1 MQHLHWKHQKEV
13 HPLTIQKLVQTSK
26 DWPVSLIK
34 ILINR
39 GVDSSEAAREFFKP
53 SLSNLH
59 FPFQMR
65 GMKEAVDRILEAE
78 EKKQKILIYGD
89 YDVDGTTSVALMCS
103 FFKHLSVEFDFY
115 IPDRYTEGYGV
126 SQQGVEYAAKENFS
140 LIIALDCGVKAHQ
153 PIQWAKDHDVD
164 FIVCD
169 HHTPADTLPNAVAVL
184 DPKREDCVYPYKELS
199 GCGIGLKLCQAIA
212 HEKQWEDEK
221 WTNLL
226 DLVAISIA
234 CDIVPITGEN
244 RILCSYGL
252 ERLNANPRPG
262 VKVLFAQKKGILKVS
277 DLVFTAGPRINAAGR
292 IKHGKH
298 AVELLLSTEET
309 AKKFGAKIKK
319 HNENRKKIDKD
330 ITANALA
337 LIERNQQLKQAKS
350 TVVFSESWHKGVIGI
365 VASRL
370 IEKYYRPTVVLTE
383 FEGKISGSVRSVKG
397 FDVYEALEQCK
408 GELIQFGGHKYAA
421 GLTIEKSK
429 IPSFTEKFEE
439 IVSETILPE
448 QLVPTLEIDAILE
461 LHEING
467 KFIQRLNRMEP
478 FGPGNR
484 TPVFET
490 REVTVRGNPRMIG
503 TERNHVKLKVTDGI
517 HTVDAIAFNQA
528 HFFEN
533 WQEGE
538 LFTIAYSIEQNYW
551 RGTVTTQLNIRD
563 IKFTDGQ

>member
-1 MQHLHWKHQKEV
+1 MQHLRWKHQKEV
-13 HPLTIQKLVQTSK
+13 HPLTIQKLIQTSR

-34 ILINR
+34 VLINR

-53 SLSNLH
+53 SLNHLH
-59 FPFQMR
+59 SPFLMK
-65 GMKEAVDRILEAE
+65 GMEEAVRRILQAEANG
-78 EKKQKILIYGD
+78 QKILIYGD

-126 SQQGVEYAAKENFS
+126 SQQGVEWAAKENFS

-153 PIQWAKDHDVD
+153 PIEWAKKNGVD

-169 HHTPADTLPNAVAVL
+169 HHTPAATLPNAVAVL
-184 DPKREDCVYPYKELS
+184 DPKREDCLYPYKELS
-199 GCGIGLKLCQAIA
+199 GCGIGFKLCQAIA
-212 HEKQWEDEK
+212 RKKQWEDEK
-221 WTNLL
+221 WRNLL

-244 RILCSYGL
+244 RILCSFGL
-252 ERLNANPRPG
+252 EQINSEPRPG
-262 VKVLFAQKKGILKVS
+262 VKVLFAQKEGILKVS

-309 AKKFGAKIKK
+309 AKMFGDEIED
-319 HNENRKKIDKD
+319 HNKNRKELDKD
-330 ITANALA
+330 ITADALA
-337 LIERNQQLKQAKS
+337 LIEGNQQLKKAKS

-397 FDVYEALEQCK
+397 FDVYQALEQCK
-408 GELIQFGGHKYAA
+408 DELIQFGGHKYAA

-439 IVSETILPE
+439 TVAKSILPE
-448 QLVPTLEIDAILE
+448 QMVPTLEIDGIIE

-467 KFIQRLNRMEP
+467 KFVQRLNRMEP

-490 REVTVRGNPRMIG
+490 RQVTVEGSLRMIG
-503 TERNHVKLKVTDGI
+503 ADKTHAKFKVTDGNHSI
-517 HTVDAIAFNQA
+517 DAIAFNQA

-551 RGTVTTQLNIRD
+551 RGNVTTQLNIRD